1 MFLRCTR
8 RVKDGKTHEYWNLV
22 ENRRLADGRVAQR
35 QVLYL
40 GEINASQREA
50 WRKSIEV
57 QVHGTRRQVAL
68 FPAGSMPCDDVDAI
82 GVHLSQLRLER
93 ARQWGACWLA
103 LDLWQQ
109 LELDSFWRAR
119 LRPSREGTP
128 WLKVLKTLVTYR
140 LIDPGSEWR
149 LHRQWFDASA
159 MADLLDSDFALAE
172 KNTLYRCLDRLVEHK
187 DDLFKFLKRRWGEL
201 FGAKFDVL
209 LYDLTSTYFETDV
222 ERGPEDLRQFGYSR
236 DKRGDCRQVVIAL
249 IVTPEGFP
257 LSYEVLA
264 GNTADSTTL
273 SDFLERI
280 EQRYGRANRIWVMDR
295 GIPTEDSLAQMRAK
309 GASYLVGTPKGRLT
323 KLEQAFLGQP
333 WARVREGVQVKR
345 LATEQDVYVLAQS
358 DARIDKE
365 RGMRRRR
372 LRRYVDR
379 LQALQG
385 QTLTRDQLLMKLG
398 AARHEAG
405 RAANLVQ
412 VTISQASAAT
422 PKADAATPKVDA
434 RSKAPAN
441 PKPRAVRA
449 KAGATKQAKL
459 AASLAFRLDRAK
471 LRQVRRREGRYLLRT
486 NLDAQQPER
495 LWTFYIQ
502 LTEVE
507 QAFKELKHDL
517 AVRPIFHR
525 KEDRIEA
532 HIFVAFLAY
541 CLQVT
546 LKANLRPLAGGLT
559 PREVIAKFKTMQ
571 MVDLHIPT
579 TDGRELLLSRYTQPE
594 AEHRMLLQLLR
605 LSLPEQ
611 PPPKIAASQ
620 VRQHTRAEAAV

>member
-40 GEINASQREA
+40 GEINTSQREA
-50 WRKSIEV
+50 WRKTIEV
-57 QVHGTRRQVAL
+57 QTQGTRRQVAL
-68 FPAGSMPCDDVDAI
+68 FPAGSMPADDVDAI

-93 ARQWGACWLA
+93 PRQWGACWLA
-103 LDLWQQ
+103 LNLWQQ

-128 WLKVLKTLVTYR
+128 WLKVFKTLVAYR
-140 LIDPGSEWR
+140 LIDPGSEWK

-159 MADLLDSDFALAE
+159 MADLLDADFALAE

-257 LSYEVLA
+257 LSYEVLS

-295 GIPTEDSLAQMRAK
+295 GIPTEDSLAEMRAK

-345 LATEQDVYVLAQS
+345 LATEEDVYVLAQS

-405 RAANLVQ
+405 RAARLVQ
-412 VTISQASAAT
+412 VTISDASATT
-422 PKADAATPKVDA
+422 PKAAAATPKV
-434 RSKAPAN
+434 
-441 PKPRAVRA
+441 RATTAKVRA
-449 KAGATKQAKL
+449 SKQGKQAARL
-459 AASLAFRLDRAK
+459 EFRLDRAK

-525 KEDRIEA
+525 NEDRIEA

-546 LKANLRPLAGGLT
+546 LKANLRPLAGGIT

-571 MVDLHIPT
+571 MVDVHIPT

-594 AEHRMLLQLLR
+594 AEHRMLLQQLR
-605 LSLPEQ
+605 LRLPEQ
-611 PPPKIAASQ
+611 PPPKIAAMQ
-620 VRQHTRAEAAV
+620 VRQHAPDAAIV

>member
-1 MFLRCTR
+1 MFLRCNR
-8 RVKDGKTHEYWNLV
+8 RIKDGKAHEYWSVV
-22 ENRRLADGRVAQR
+22 ENRRLSDGRIAQR

-50 WRKSIEV
+50 WRKTIEV
-57 QVHGTRRQVAL
+57 HDEGTRRQVAL
-68 FPAGSMPCDDVDAI
+68 FPAGSMPADDVDAI
-82 GVHLSQLRLER
+82 GVRLSELRVQR
-93 ARQWGACWLA
+93 PRQWGACWLA

-109 LELDSFWRAR
+109 LELDSFWRRR

-128 WLKVLKTLVTYR
+128 WLKVLKTLVAYR

-187 DDLFKFLKRRWGEL
+187 DELFKFLKRRWGEL

-209 LYDLTSTYFETDV
+209 LYDLTSTYFETDT

-264 GNTADSTTL
+264 GNTNDATTL
-273 SDFLERI
+273 SGFLDRI
-280 EQRYGRANRIWVMDR
+280 EKRYGRADRIWVMDR
-295 GIPTEDSLAQMRAK
+295 GIPTEDSLAKMRSI

-323 KLEQAFLGQP
+323 KLEQHFLGKP
-333 WARVREGVQVKR
+333 WAAVREGVQVKH
-345 LATEQDVYVLAQS
+345 LATDEDVYVLAQS

-365 RGMRRRR
+365 RGMRRKR
-372 LRRYVDR
+372 LRRYVAR
-379 LQALQG
+379 LKALQG
-385 QTLTRDQLLMKLG
+385 QALTRDRLLMKLG
-398 AARHEAG
+398 AAKHEAG
-405 RAANLVQ
+405 RAAALIH
-412 VTISQASAAT
+412 VTLPKASAKT
-422 PKADAATPKVDA
+422 
-434 RSKAPAN
+434 
-441 PKPRAVRA
+441 
-449 KAGATKQAKL
+449 
-459 AASLAFRLDRAK
+459 ASLEFSLDRAK

-486 NLDAQQPER
+486 NLGAHDPAQ
-495 LWTFYIQ
+495 LWSFYIQ

-517 AVRPIFHR
+517 AVRPIYHHA
-525 KEDRIEA
+525 EHRIEA

-546 LKANLRPLAGGLT
+546 LKARLRTLARGIT
-559 PREVIAKFKTMQ
+559 PREAIAKFKTMQ
-571 MVDLHIPT
+571 MVDVHLPT
-579 TDGRELLLSRYTQPE
+579 TDGRELILSRYTQPE
-594 AEHRMLLQLLR
+594 AEHRMLIDGLHLR
-605 LSLPEQ
+605 LPEQ
-611 PPPKIAASQ
+611 PPPRITASQ
-620 VRQHTRAEAAV
+620 LPAALPSAA

>member
-57 QVHGTRRQVAL
+57 QVQGTRRQVAL
-68 FPAGSMPCDDVDAI
+68 FAAGSMPCDDVDAI
-82 GVHLSQLRLER
+82 GVCLSELRLER
-93 ARQWGACWLA
+93 PRQWGACWLA
-103 LDLWQQ
+103 LNLWQQ

-128 WLKVLKTLVTYR
+128 WLKVLKTLAAYR
-140 LIDPGSEWR
+140 LIDPGSEWK
-149 LHRQWFDASA
+149 LHRHWFDASA

-172 KNTLYRCLDRLVEHK
+172 KNTLYRCLDRLVKHK
-187 DDLFKFLKRRWGEL
+187 DDLFKFLKQRWGEL

-222 ERGPEDLRQFGYSR
+222 QRGPEDLRQFGYSR

-257 LSYEVLA
+257 LSYEVLS

-273 SDFLERI
+273 GDFLERI
-280 EQRYGRANRIWVMDR
+280 EQRYGQANRIWVMDR
-295 GIPTEDSLAQMRAK
+295 GIPTENSLAEMRAK

-323 KLEQAFLGQP
+323 KLEQAFLEQP

-345 LATEQDVYVLAQS
+345 LATEEDVYVLAQS

-365 RGMRRRR
+365 RGMRRKR

-379 LQALQG
+379 LKALQG
-385 QTLTRDQLLMKLG
+385 QVLTRDQLLMKLG
-398 AARHEAG
+398 AAKHEAG
-405 RAANLVQ
+405 RAAHLVQ
-412 VTISQASAAT
+412 VTISTAGAIL
-422 PKADAATPKVDA
+422 PKAIARAPKVTVNK
-434 RSKAPAN
+434 SKTTT
-441 PKPRAVRA
+441 KRPRPST
-449 KAGATKQAKL
+449 KKQAKEV
-459 AASLAFRLDRAK
+459 ASLTFRLDRAK

-486 NLDAQQPER
+486 NLDAQQPQR

-525 KEDRIEA
+525 NEDRIEA

-559 PREVIAKFKTMQ
+559 PREVITKFKTMQ
-571 MVDLHIPT
+571 MVDVCIPT
-579 TDGRELLLSRYTQPE
+579 TDGREIVLSRYTQPE
-594 AEHRMLLQLLR
+594 AEHRMLLQQLR

-620 VRQHTRAEAAV
+620 VRQTTQAAATT

>member
-1 MFLRCTR
+1 MFLRCSR
-8 RVKDGKTHEYWNLV
+8 RVKNGKTHEYWNLV
-22 ENRRLADGRVAQR
+22 ENRRLSDGRVAQR

-50 WRKSIEV
+50 WRKTIEV
-57 QVHGTRRQVAL
+57 HEHGARRQVAL
-68 FPAGSMPCDDVDAI
+68 FPAGSMPADDVDAI
-82 GVHLSQLRLER
+82 GVRLSELRVQR
-93 ARQWGACWLA
+93 PRQWGACWLA
-103 LDLWQQ
+103 LELWQQ
-109 LELDSFWRAR
+109 LELDSFWRPR
-119 LRPSREGTP
+119 LGPSRQGTP
-128 WLKVLKTLVTYR
+128 WLKVLKTLAAYR

-159 MADLLDSDFALAE
+159 MADLLDADFALAE

-187 DDLFKFLKRRWGEL
+187 DELFKFLKRRWGEL
-201 FGAKFDVL
+201 FGAQFDVL
-209 LYDLTSTYFETDV
+209 LYDLTSTYFESDV
-222 ERGPEDLRQFGYSR
+222 ERGPEDLRQYGYSR

-257 LSYEVLA
+257 LSYEVLS

-273 SDFLERI
+273 GDFLERI

-295 GIPTEDSLAQMRAK
+295 GIPTEDSLAKMRAM

-345 LATEQDVYVLAQS
+345 LATEEDVYVLAQS
-358 DARIDKE
+358 AARIDKE

-385 QTLTRDQLLMKLG
+385 QTLTRDPLLMKLG

-405 RAANLVQ
+405 RAARLVQ
-412 VTISQASAAT
+412 VTIPKASATT
-422 PKADAATPKVDA
+422 PKAAATTP
-434 RSKAPAN
+434 
-441 PKPRAVRA
+441 
-449 KAGATKQAKL
+449 KAGATKDGTQ
-459 AASLAFRLDRAK
+459 AASLEFRLDRDK

-525 KEDRIEA
+525 NQDRIEA

-571 MVDLHIPT
+571 MVDVHIPT

-594 AEHRMLLQLLR
+594 AEHRMLLQQLR

-620 VRQHTRAEAAV
+620 VRQHTRAAPAV